1 MWLTKNIEE
10 QTRRQRT
17 AEGAQVTSS
26 ANAQIDANGTKTHAS
41 LPCVAPY
48 GVASLM
54 PSGNQAILIPLDA
67 GSVALGVIQP
77 KIESLEQG
85 EIMLY
90 SAGGATL
97 VLKNDGTVVANGKVI
112 A

>member
-1 MWLTKNIEE
+1 MWLSKNIEE

-17 AEGAQVTSS
+17 AEGAEVTAS
-26 ANAQIDANGTKTHAS
+26 ANAQIDANGTKAHAS

-48 GVASLM
+48 GIASLM

-77 KIESLEQG
+77 KVEILEPG
-85 EIMLY
+85 ELMLY
-90 SAGGATL
+90 SAGGASL
-97 VLKNDGTVVANGKVI
+97 VLKNDGTIVANGTVI